1 MENEKNLFTPK
12 IEEIE
17 KKLLQLEKK
26 LSKLKKHYDYDN
38 IEYRGIRDASNLFD
52 PLIDEDFYKPI
63 RISSAF
69 KDDYIEYESK
79 GDKKKHYQLKI
90 ILMKL
95 NHN

>member
-1 MENEKNLFTPK
+1 MKRLK
-12 IEEIE
+12 

-26 LSKLKKHYDYDN
+26 LSKLKKYFDYDN

-69 KDDYIEYESK
+69 KDNYIEYESK
-79 GDKKKHYQLKI
+79 GDKKSI
-90 ILMKL
+90 
-95 NHN
+95 NN